1 MRKALF
7 ISCIVLMLG
16 VTLPARAQL
25 RQDVNV
31 QNAPVRLYDQSG
43 FTLNKFFSPAHFKM
57 NHSFEM
63 SAGSFGGRTSSLA
76 MYTNTMAWQFSSK
89 LAARV
94 DVAFAF
100 SPLGNAGIGGVSR
113 GNQGRVFL
121 RNAEIAWRPT
131 ENMQLN
137 ISVRQSPYGR
147 YASPYGAYGPYGGYN
162 RFSAGFHS
170 GSRDLFWNDNLR

>member
-16 VTLPARAQL
+16 VTPPAKAQL

-43 FTLNKFFSPAHFKM
+43 FTLNKFFSPAHFRM

-100 SPLGNAGIGGVSR
+100 SPLGNGGLGGVSR

-137 ISVRQSPYGR
+137 ISVRQSPYGL